1 MYLLFLHPKGY
12 DFVPKSQISR
22 KADLLRVY
30 LSGNPPV
37 LGKLS
42 PLAGL
47 VAAGE
52 APRGASPAAA
62 AKYPSTNSI

>member
-1 MYLLFLHPKGY
+1 
-12 DFVPKSQISR
+12 
-22 KADLLRVY
+22 
-30 LSGNPPV
+30 V